1 MENKFKCAFVGLG
14 RIASL
19 LEDDTLREKPCTHAG
34 AVSQNPDCII
44 VGGCDTKE
52 ERRNLFKE
60 KWGCPVFQDMD
71 RLIEETKPD
80 IFFIATHPDTH
91 LEIAQIAI
99 AHGIAVI
106 VCEKPLADTLKKA
119 KKIVSYHEKKLSK
132 IIINHERRYSANYIL
147 AKKHIDEKTYG
158 KLLSISANLY
168 MGKKTRIID
177 VLWHDGTHMAD
188 AIMYLSGGILKK
200 KKITGNLRKK
210 TGTAFIAAE
219 VNGSHGKI
227 PVLIECGAGRDY
239 LAFSFELSF
248 ESGMIRIGNGIY
260 EEYKSAESPYYENFN
275 SLIKCD
281 TPKFEKTGYFEN
293 MIKDA
298 VKATKEPYY
307 QPLSTAAD
315 GFKAVKFLSSL

>member
-1 MENKFKCAFVGLG
+1 MENKLKCAFVGLG

-19 LEDDTLREKPCTHAG
+19 LEDDTLREKPCTHGG

-44 VGGCDTKE
+44 AGGCDINE

-60 KWGCPVFQDMD
+60 KWGCPVFQSLDK
-71 RLIEETKPD
+71 LIVETKPD

-91 LEIAQIAI
+91 LEIAQKAI
-99 AHGIAVI
+99 AYGVPVI

-119 KKIVSYHEKKLSK
+119 KQIVSYHEKKLSK
-132 IIINHERRYSANYIL
+132 IMINHERRYSANYIL

-158 KLLSISANLY
+158 KLLSVSANLY
-168 MGKKTRIID
+168 MGKKTRLID
-177 VLWHDGTHMAD
+177 MLWHDGTHMAD
-188 AIMYLSGGILKK
+188 AIMYLAGGMLKK
-200 KKITGNLRKK
+200 KKIIGNLRKK
-210 TGTAFIAAE
+210 TGTAFITAE
-219 VNGSHGKI
+219 VHGSHGKV
-227 PVLIECGAGRDY
+227 PVRIECGTGRDY
-239 LAFSFELSF
+239 LVFSFELSF

-260 EEYKSAESPYYENFN
+260 EEYKSTESPYYENFN

-298 VKATKEPYY
+298 VKAANEPYY
-307 QPLSTAAD
+307 QPLSTATD